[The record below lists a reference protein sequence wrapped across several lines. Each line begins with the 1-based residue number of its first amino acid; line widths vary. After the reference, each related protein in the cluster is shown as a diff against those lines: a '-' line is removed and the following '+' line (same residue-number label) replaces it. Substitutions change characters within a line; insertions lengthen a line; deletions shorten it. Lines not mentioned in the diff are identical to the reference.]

1 MPLPGVR
8 SWIADGQLRVP
19 PTVSGPRLILVGTT
33 TNTALPLFE
42 PIGIAD
48 HDAGVAA
55 CRHLSGDA
63 SELSLAL
70 DEALLAGA
78 QNIQVMVIANESG
91 EADAYTANNRWD
103 AMRTA
108 YEALRSH
115 PVDFIHPVGA
125 YLDDSGLSSTG
136 EAGESRS
143 NFGKQLAD
151 FCYLA
156 TKEGNACFGII
167 GLMPITRVARLE
179 TWDGAPTDLSGE
191 FFTTPARADVTEWMY
206 HLTGS
211 AMGDDHS
218 AEELVS
224 EGYLAGSTESAQG
237 VLSASYDF
245 WARGTDGGIATD
257 QFGGRVDGGS
267 YFAAV
272 AGLARIGGAETKQ
285 LAAKYGATDKTT
297 RNTTGAAGFAA
308 QLTTLDPHVGSTNKQ
323 VQGLVPSRQ
332 FNRAQLSHIVGAE
345 TGTERARLITLYG
358 GTPGRYITFHRNTR
372 GYVVAQGD
380 TGAYNASD
388 FTRSDYVFITTRL
401 IVNAI
406 LDNLARATE
415 PYLGEANN
423 EVNRSAMDE
432 AVDSTLNAMK
442 KAGALRGYVSQI
454 RSTPYEQVLGRVSV
468 YLKLIPA
475 FELREIR
482 VYISLAAGV

>member
-19 PTVSGPRLILVGTT
+19 PTVSGPRLIILGTT
-33 TNTALPLFE
+33 TNTGLPLFE

-55 CRHLSGDA
+55 CRHLSGDP

-78 QNIQVMVIANESG
+78 QNVQVMVIANESG
-91 EADAYTANNRWD
+91 ELDAYTANNRWD
-103 AMRTA
+103 ALRTA
-108 YEALRSH
+108 YEALRAH
-115 PVDFIHPVGA
+115 PVDFVHPVGA
-125 YLDDSGLSSTG
+125 HLDDGALSSTG
-136 EAGESRS
+136 EAGESRT

-156 TKEGNACFGII
+156 TREGNPCFGII
-167 GLMPITRVARLE
+167 GLQPVTRVARLE
-179 TWDGAPTDLSGE
+179 SWSGAPSGLSGE
-191 FFTTPARADVTEWMY
+191 FFETPSRDDVTEWMY

-211 AMGDDHS
+211 SKGEDHS

-224 EGYLAGSTESAQG
+224 EGYLAGSQEESAG
-237 VLSASYDF
+237 VVSSSYDF
-245 WARGTDGGIATD
+245 WARDASGTIATD
-257 QFGGRVDGGS
+257 QFGTRVDGAS

-272 AGLARIGGAETKQ
+272 AGLARVGGAEVKA
-285 LAAKYGATDKTT
+285 LAATYGATDKTT
-297 RNTTGAAGFAA
+297 RNTNGAAGFAGM
-308 QLTTLDPHVGSTNKQ
+308 LTTLDPHVGSTNKT
-323 VQGLVPSRQ
+323 VQGLVPARQ
-332 FNRAQLSHIVGAE
+332 FNRAQVSHVVGAE
-345 TGTERARLITLYG
+345 TGTERTRLISLYG
-358 GTPGRYITFHRNTR
+358 GVPGRYVTFHRNTR

-401 IVNAI
+401 IVNTI
-406 LDNLARATE
+406 LDNVARATE

-432 AVDSTLNAMK
+432 AVDATLNAMK

-482 VYISLAAGV
+482 VYISLAASV